1 MYHIKLKKPKSDSVN
16 LLLFKLINQL
26 KLTLVNFK
34 DYENNVVVESN
45 ILFLYKLYKL
55 FTELSCKA

>member
-1 MYHIKLKKPKSDSVN
+1 MYHLKLKKPKSDSVN
-16 LLLFKLINQL
+16 LLPLKLIKQL

-45 ILFLYKLYKL
+45 ILFQYKLYKL
-55 FTELSCKA
+55 FSGLS

>member
-1 MYHIKLKKPKSDSVN
+1 MYHLKLKKPKSDSVN
-16 LLLFKLINQL
+16 LLLFKLIKQL

-55 FTELSCKA
+55 FSGLS